1 MGQTHPTL
9 RGHCNV
15 NENPWDDDPEPRRP
29 GGGGWWLLLMLALG
43 ALIAFLAWRFPGHL
57 ETDRD
62 WLQVVYLVGLV
73 ALVSGGVMAGRRA
86 RWREAA
92 KQVAAWAAIA
102 VIAIAGYSYR
112 FEIETVGNRMLAELV
127 PGYGVAGGD
136 GSVVFRVGDDG
147 HFRVRAVVDG
157 VALDFLVD
165 TGASDVALT
174 RADARRLGFDL
185 DALAYIQPY
194 TTANGVVYGA
204 PVTLREVVVG
214 PIRLSD
220 VAASVTRAPMGG
232 ASLLG
237 MSFLGR
243 LSAYEV
249 SNGSLTLR
257 Q

>member
-1 MGQTHPTL
+1 M
-9 RGHCNV
+9 
-15 NENPWDDDPEPRRP
+15 NENPWNPEPPRP
-29 GGGGWWLLLMLALG
+29 GGGGWWLLLILAVG
-43 ALIAFLAWRFPGHL
+43 ALIALLAWRFPGRL
-57 ETDRD
+57 ETERD
-62 WLQVVYLVGLV
+62 WMRMVYLAGLL
-73 ALVSGGVMAGRRA
+73 ALVSSGVAVGRRT
-86 RWREAA
+86 RLRETV
-92 KQVAAWAAIA
+92 KQIAAWAGIA

-112 FEIETVGNRMLAELV
+112 FEIGSVGSRMLAELV
-127 PGYGVAGGD
+127 PGYGVASGG
-136 GSVVFRVGDDG
+136 GAMVFRVGDDG
-147 HFRVRAVVDG
+147 HYRVRAMVDG

-174 RADARRLGFDL
+174 RSDARRLGFDL

-204 PVTLREVVVG
+204 PVILGEVVVG
-214 PIRLSD
+214 PIRLTD
-220 VAASVTRAPMGG
+220 VAASVNEAPMGG

-243 LSAYEV
+243 LGGYEV